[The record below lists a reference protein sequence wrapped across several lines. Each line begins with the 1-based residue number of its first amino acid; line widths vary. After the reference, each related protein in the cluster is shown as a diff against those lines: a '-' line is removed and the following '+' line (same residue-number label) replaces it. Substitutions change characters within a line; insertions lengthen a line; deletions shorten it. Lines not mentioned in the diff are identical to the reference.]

1 MINPKTTYGRKLPH
15 VSNFIQPK
23 CMIKGKE
30 METFIPAKT
39 NVDLAAKN
47 GMASS
52 ALTVKV
58 ESLKLLLSA

>member
-1 MINPKTTYGRKLPH
+1 LKIINPKTTYGRKLPH

-47 GMASS
+47 GR
-52 ALTVKV
+52 LPQ
-58 ESLKLLLSA
+58 L

>member
-1 MINPKTTYGRKLPH
+1 MFYCLTPNIEDHNSKTTYGRKLPH

-47 GMASS
+47 GR
-52 ALTVKV
+52 LPQ
-58 ESLKLLLSA
+58 L